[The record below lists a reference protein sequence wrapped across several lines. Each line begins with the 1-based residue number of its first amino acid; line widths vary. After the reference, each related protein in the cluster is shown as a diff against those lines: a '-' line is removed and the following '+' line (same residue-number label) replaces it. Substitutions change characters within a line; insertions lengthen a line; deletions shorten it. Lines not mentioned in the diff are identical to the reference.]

1 MEIEIKSQPTPEDA
15 GAFRAARLF
24 SNYVLT
30 PGANPRQR
38 MHGAATLRL
47 DPDAAREEKPM
58 AAEVTYSAPKPWSIS
73 FPRLPMWLIILM
85 ALGVLYAAGVAVEH
99 SNARQNAAKAKADE
113 ASSQAFYARLQVIAT
128 PSAFM
133 QVCGAPA
140 HIEHLGAPAFISGT
154 TRLDYRIG
162 AGELLRVYL
171 TPDRTVGF
179 DTLLHGRRYLPS
191 GPAQTQDEQM
201 LAQLHCRLP

>member
-1 MEIEIKSQPTPEDA
+1 MEIEIKSQPTPEDT

-30 PGANPRQR
+30 PGANPRQP
-38 MHGAATLRL
+38 MHGAAILRL
-47 DPDAAREEKPM
+47 DPAAARKEKPIPV
-58 AAEVTYSAPKPWSIS
+58 EVNYSAPKPWNIS
-73 FPRLPMWLIILM
+73 FPRLPMWLIVLL

-99 SNARQNAAKAKADE
+99 SNVRQDAAKAKAGE
-113 ASSQAFYARLQVIAT
+113 GSSQSFYAGLHAIAT

-133 QVCGAPA
+133 QACGAPA
-140 HIEHLGAPAFISGT
+140 HIEQLGAPAFISGT

-191 GPAQTQDEQM
+191 GPEQARDQQM